1 MMLTGYQLWA
11 YFEESAELFDIE
23 LQQNRRPTEEEVM
36 EAVDWRLRRRAIKP
50 SGRGVPDEFFAS
62 REEAAKQAIIEKAS
76 TFNSPACRNVE
87 FRLVEVGTEGLRFE
101 PSVWFKLFEE

>member
-1 MMLTGYQLWA
+1 MLTGYQLWA

-50 SGRGVPDEFFAS
+50 SGRGGA
-62 REEAAKQAIIEKAS
+62 
-76 TFNSPACRNVE
+76 
-87 FRLVEVGTEGLRFE
+87 
-101 PSVWFKLFEE
+101 